1 MTTDPAPSGVTE
13 QARRGGNPVATD
25 GGFTWVWVDDG
36 APPPALAGDWCS
48 WHPDAG
54 IAWSRPSAGVRTAHL
69 DVEPDAYLEYALFR
83 DGERVRDPL
92 SRARIGNGVGDWNH
106 RAWMPGAPRAADR
119 LKRQRHAPAPP
130 GRLTEHRVEPLGYAA
145 SKRRRVWLHRPAG
158 HDPATLPLLVVLDGQ
173 DYLRAKMDRV
183 LDLLIHEGRMAPV
196 VTAFVEHGGLDRRM
210 VEYMGSEMT
219 LVWLGDI
226 VVRVSREEAGIA
238 DPATGAA
245 GRAAVMGASAGGLMA
260 FLCGMRRPEIFGRV
274 LSQSGAWAFDGRETV
289 AVPLVRGGSAA
300 PIRIWMDAGRYES
313 LFEPNECMAA
323 LLEERGWDV
332 TYRRYPAGH
341 NFTAWMEELF
351 VGLPALLPPGDRA

>member
-1 MTTDPAPSGVTE
+1 MTTASAASRLADE
-13 QARRGGNPVATD
+13 ARRGGNPVATG
-25 GGFTWVWVDDG
+25 GGFTWVWLDDG
-36 APPPALAGDWCS
+36 APPPALAGDWCN
-48 WHPDAG
+48 WHPEAG

-83 DGERVRDPL
+83 DGDRVRDPL

-119 LKRQRHAPAPP
+119 LKRQRQAPAPP
-130 GRLTEHRVEPLGYAA
+130 GRLTEHRVESLGYAA

-173 DYLRAKMDRV
+173 DYLRAKTDRV

-226 VVRVSREEAGIA
+226 VVRVARQEAGIA

-245 GRAAVMGASAGGLMA
+245 GRATVMGASAGGLMA

-274 LSQSGAWAFDGRETV
+274 LSQSGAWEFDGRETV

-313 LFEPNECMAA
+313 LFEPNERMAA

-341 NFTAWMEELF
+341 NFTAWMEELL